1 MTIVT
6 LVSGC
11 GNAYPG
17 DGTRDGGG
25 AGRAMGEQH
34 ANGWRVS
41 RHRLTA
47 DATVGIIA
55 NPMSGQIADWVR
67 CGIRPWYAV

>member
-6 LVSGC
+6 LVSGY

-25 AGRAMGEQH
+25 QVA
-34 ANGWRVS
+34 
-41 RHRLTA
+41 
-47 DATVGIIA
+47 I
-55 NPMSGQIADWVR
+55 SGLLNNHEK
-67 CGIRPWYAV
+67 

>member
-1 MTIVT
+1 MTIVI

-25 AGRAMGEQH
+25 QVAISGLLNNHEKQNRWVKPATAAAEPGPLAARDSGGRM
-34 ANGWRVS
+34 
-41 RHRLTA
+41 
-47 DATVGIIA
+47 
-55 NPMSGQIADWVR
+55 
-67 CGIRPWYAV
+67 RPWIPAYG

>member
-25 AGRAMGEQH
+25 QEGDG
-34 ANGWRVS
+34 
-41 RHRLTA
+41 
-47 DATVGIIA
+47 
-55 NPMSGQIADWVR
+55 
-67 CGIRPWYAV
+67 